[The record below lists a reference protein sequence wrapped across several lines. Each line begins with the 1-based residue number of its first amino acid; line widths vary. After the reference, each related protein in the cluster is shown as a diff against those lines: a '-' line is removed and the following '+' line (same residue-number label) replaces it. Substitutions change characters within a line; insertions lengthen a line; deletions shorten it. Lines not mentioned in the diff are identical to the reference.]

1 MTKHKPRTTERL
13 ALNSACEACFYA
25 LTELRGTVE
34 SILDCDL
41 ENHEQPWRVVE
52 NTHALAGALANLLHQ
67 VYSKRPNVNAPVADI
82 VTETRPT
89 RMDLPDHAPT
99 TQAATAE

>member
-1 MTKHKPRTTERL
+1 MTKNQPRPPESL
-13 ALNSACEACFYA
+13 ALEAACQSCFD
-25 LTELRGTVE
+25 TVQGLRQTIE

-52 NTHALAGALANLLHQ
+52 NTLALAGALANLLHQ
-67 VYSKRPNVNAPVADI
+67 LHSKRPNVNAPVADI
-82 VTETRPT
+82 VTEPRP
-89 RMDLPDHAPT
+89 PAPT